1 MKKFVIILVI
11 VLLVAAGIYLALRGK
26 AKPADTASQTTVAKI
41 EQGSI
46 RQTVKSTGRVV
57 SNLDVDIK
65 CKASGEVT
73 KLPFDIS
80 DAAKKDELLLELDPN
95 DQNRVLTKAEV
106 SLSSSQAQLEIARKN
121 LDIAQ
126 RTLTTDK
133 QKAES
138 DLQSAQVQAKDTLAK
153 ADRVR
158 QLLEKKLSSQEE
170 YDTAQTAA
178 IQVDSA
184 LKNAQTKI
192 EELKTQELA
201 IELER
206 QNVILAQAQVDMDK
220 VDLDVAKDR
229 IRDIKVMAPM
239 DGVVTA
245 RTVQT
250 GQIISSGVSNVGGG
264 TTILTLSDLSHI
276 YVYASVDESY
286 IGKVQVG
293 QTAKIT
299 ADAFKEKEFEGKV
312 VRIASRG
319 ANVSNVVTFEVKLE
333 VLGEDRNLLKPEMTA
348 NIEIITAQKD
358 NVLCAPVGAILR
370 QKGKYIVNVP
380 GADGSVETRP
390 VEIGISDEIEKTE
403 IISGLNEGDKV
414 VVYKGDSQS
423 RWNAGQQARPPAGG
437 MMLGQPPRR
446 SRL

>member
-26 AKPADTASQTTVAKI
+26 TKPADTASQTTVAKI

-106 SLSSSQAQLEIARKN
+106 SFSASQAQLEIARKN

-126 RTLTTDK
+126 RTLTTDR

-153 ADRVR
+153 AERVR

-178 IQVDSA
+178 IQTDSA
-184 LKNAQTKI
+184 LKNAQVRI

-201 IELER
+201 IELKH
-206 QNVILAQAQVDMDK
+206 QDVILAQAQVDMDK

-229 IRDIKVMAPM
+229 LRDTRVMAPM

-245 RTVQT
+245 RNVQT

-264 TTILTLSDLSHI
+264 TTVLTLSDLSHI
-276 YVYASVDESY
+276 FVLASIDETD
-286 IGKVQVG
+286 IGDVQVG

-299 ADAFKEKEFEGKV
+299 ADAYQGKKFGGKV
-312 VRIASRG
+312 VRIATRG
-319 ANVSNVVTFEVKLE
+319 VNVSNVVTFEVKIE
-333 VLGEDRNLLKPEMTA
+333 VLGEERNLLKPEMTT
-348 NIEIITAQKD
+348 NVDIITAQKD
-358 NVLCAPVGAILR
+358 NVLYAPVGAVLR
-370 QKGKYIVNVP
+370 QDGKYIVNVTES
-380 GADGSVETRP
+380 DGSIQNRP
-390 VEIGISDEIEKTE
+390 VEVGISDDLNKTE
-403 IISGLNEGDKV
+403 IISGLKEGESV
-414 VVYKGDSQS
+414 VVYKSDAQS

-437 MMLGQPPRR
+437 MMLGQPRR
-446 SRL
+446 GGRL